1 METTVSGQSSQPP
14 AANDDQEPTKKRKRD
29 KYVGK
34 ACGPCKRRKIRCGGG
49 VPCESCIRRKK
60 YCVVDAADGVDN
72 DGTTMSGNGS
82 NPEKQPELQALHQ
95 RLATLESHLSTL
107 TRALLPASPLSDPN
121 ATVLSQSPEARG
133 AHSNVIAEKQPGDTA
148 EDRANLV
155 LSGTSPKDYL
165 SFSSG
170 KNLMTTGR
178 NLGETSVTHALQRV
192 EDRLN
197 ELGMPVLERDSAPG
211 TPPMTPLPSGTKDV
225 NYSSIGH
232 RVKRA
237 LDENGIEPDRATW
250 DEYLEI
256 YLTEVHLLYPFS
268 TETSISETYEKLW
281 ELLGT
286 GNEVASPEIELDK
299 ACQMLLGLALGR
311 CTVSTRIHKS
321 EGFHSAGWSL
331 YCTAM
336 DLLGNLLDTVN
347 DDSRPLSS
355 LHSLVLVV
363 IYLLRIDATER
374 AQKVLSLAVIHAQH
388 LGIHLSKTHD
398 DMSTFDS
405 EMFKRTWWCMYV
417 LDRRVSLVLG
427 RPFIIQDNSITV
439 ALPRDV
445 EVATPRS
452 VLDFYHMEAEST
464 NFSSITYL
472 NVMVGYSR
480 VVGKVWE
487 TLFGAESGSRTSS
500 YVHEYLDSLVYG
512 WMESVPKFLV
522 CDQNNVHQPPITS
535 SPQLFKQRFLVRL
548 RFLYILIMIR
558 SPLRRSYGA
567 LSPSSH
573 NVESDTICLQQARS
587 IISMFAQCTAANAV
601 YGFPFLPYLLEAT
614 ITILSCLTRLP
625 NLRASY
631 KETTEESVRM
641 LTQFCKKSW
650 ISGKMARIIFKLGDI
665 IPKIFAADRSMVSYQ
680 VNGSTDNICASH
692 QGDSQ
697 AHESGSIQPH
707 ILVPHS
713 PNSQAAHSSESNWQP
728 KAPTPNYNDSTT
740 VGQGEVQ
747 FLMDDS
753 FTDSTFESSMITD
766 FPFEMNFGNAA
777 SHTMAPVT
785 QVQGSLGNE
794 KEDFSTPFLG
804 IMDLEW
810 LNELL
815 PQDNRIL
822 HMG

>member
-1 METTVSGQSSQPP
+1 
-14 AANDDQEPTKKRKRD
+14 KRKRD

-49 VPCESCIRRKK
+49 IPCESCIRRKK
-60 YCVVDAADGVDN
+60 YCVVDSGDGPEN
-72 DGTTMSGNGS
+72 DSSAM
-82 NPEKQPELQALHQ
+82 KQVELQALHQ
-95 RLATLESHLSTL
+95 RLATLESHLTTL

-121 ATVLSQSPEARG
+121 APILSQSPEAG
-133 AHSNVIAEKQPGDTA
+133 GSHNNVPVEKISADAAEERTIPGP
-148 EDRANLV
+148 
-155 LSGTSPKDYL
+155 SGTSPKDYL

-170 KNLMTTGR
+170 KNLTTGR

-211 TPPMTPLPSGTKDV
+211 TPPMTPLPSNTKDY
-225 NYSSIGH
+225 NHNSIAH
-232 RVKRA
+232 QVKRA
-237 LDENGIEPDRATW
+237 LEENGIEPDRATW
-250 DEYLEI
+250 DEYFEV

-268 TETSISETYEKLW
+268 NEMSISETYEKLW

-286 GNEVASPEIELDK
+286 GNEIALPEIELDK
-299 ACQMLLGLALGR
+299 ACQMLLVLALGR

-427 RPFIIQDNSITV
+427 RPFMIQDNNITV
-439 ALPRDV
+439 ALPREVD
-445 EVATPRS
+445 VATPRS

-464 NFSSITYL
+464 NLSLIPYL

-487 TLFGAESGSRTSS
+487 TLFGAESGSKTSS

-535 SPQLFKQRFLVRL
+535 SPHLFKQRFLVQL
-548 RFLYILIMIR
+548 RYLSILIMIR
-558 SPLRRSYGA
+558 SPVRRSYGA

-573 NVESDTICLQQARS
+573 NVESDTMCLQQARS
-587 IISMFAQCTAANAV
+587 IISMFAQCTAADAV
-601 YGFPFLPYLLEAT
+601 YGFPFLPYLLEAS

-625 NLRASY
+625 NLRANY
-631 KETTEESVRM
+631 KETTEDSLRM

-650 ISGKMARIIFKLGDI
+650 VSGKMARIIFKLGDI
-665 IPKIFAADRSMVSYQ
+665 IPKIF
-680 VNGSTDNICASH
+680 
-692 QGDSQ
+692 
-697 AHESGSIQPH
+697 
-707 ILVPHS
+707 
-713 PNSQAAHSSESNWQP
+713 
-728 KAPTPNYNDSTT
+728 
-740 VGQGEVQ
+740 
-747 FLMDDS
+747 
-753 FTDSTFESSMITD
+753 
-766 FPFEMNFGNAA
+766 
-777 SHTMAPVT
+777 
-785 QVQGSLGNE
+785 
-794 KEDFSTPFLG
+794 
-804 IMDLEW
+804 
-810 LNELL
+810 
-815 PQDNRIL
+815 
-822 HMG
+822 